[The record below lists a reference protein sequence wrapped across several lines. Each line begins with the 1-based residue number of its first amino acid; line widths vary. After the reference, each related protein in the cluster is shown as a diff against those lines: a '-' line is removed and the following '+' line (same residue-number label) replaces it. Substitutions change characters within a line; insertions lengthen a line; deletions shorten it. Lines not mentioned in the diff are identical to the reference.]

1 LLSARPRIDRA
12 EEAHVDG
19 SWPEID
25 GEILD
30 SLRDGPKSPPELSRE
45 LGLSAAGVTSLL
57 LMLAAEGKVR
67 VTGVELTEP
76 AEVYQPLAV

>member
-1 LLSARPRIDRA
+1 
-12 EEAHVDG
+12 VDG
-19 SWPEID
+19 SWLEID

-30 SLRDGPKSPPELSRE
+30 SLRDGPKSPRDLSRE

-67 VTGVELTEP
+67 VTRVELTEQ
-76 AEVYQPLAV
+76 AEVCRPLAV

>member
-1 LLSARPRIDRA
+1 
-12 EEAHVDG
+12 VDG

-30 SLRDGPKSPPELSRE
+30 ALRGGPKSPRDLARE
-45 LGLSAAGVTSLL
+45 LGVSAAGVTSLL

-67 VTGVELTEP
+67 VTRVELTDAQEAQRP
-76 AEVYQPLAV
+76 IAV

>member
-1 LLSARPRIDRA
+1 M
-12 EEAHVDG
+12 DG

-76 AEVYQPLAV
+76 VEAYQPLAV